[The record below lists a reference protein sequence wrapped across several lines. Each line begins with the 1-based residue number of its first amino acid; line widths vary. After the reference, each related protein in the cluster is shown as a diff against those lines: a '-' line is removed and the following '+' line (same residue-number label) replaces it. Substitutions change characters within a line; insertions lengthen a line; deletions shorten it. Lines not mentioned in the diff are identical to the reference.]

1 MGEYSDRPLVLW
13 LRSVVE
19 GWLLIVVDRQPH
31 LTRNKTMKRNDAD
44 AIMISLPRKKI
55 HANQAD

>member
-1 MGEYSDRPLVLW
+1 VRHIVLW